1 MLLTLAIV
9 LNGCSLEPQAT
20 DLERARLMDAGKSFV
35 EPYDK
40 RQLPALPAQPAW
52 QDVLQRAFLS
62 NGELEAAYFQ
72 WQAAVHRITIESA
85 YPNTNV
91 QVGFDYMFS
100 KENMK
105 AWDRTTVTV
114 GFDPAMMLQWPD
126 KVRKAS
132 QIALEEARLRGE
144 RFAAVKFALQRQVLI
159 AWLDYGLMAE
169 RVRIETENVRLL
181 RRISDT
187 AVQRVQ
193 TGAAQQDLL
202 KAQAEYEMAR
212 NDLASTTSELQSM
225 RVMLNGMLARPSDA
239 TLPPPKTLPSPR
251 TLSAD
256 DAQLIGVAVDANPE
270 LAALAHEIAGRK
282 DALELARMAYIPDI
296 APQFSMTGSISQAV
310 GTMVSL
316 PTNLTKIRG
325 SIQEAESLIRSTEA
339 MARQTRSDR
348 TASFVAALYATR
360 NHERQI
366 ALFSEVI
373 LPKARQI
380 LSASVRAYSNSSI
393 GLVELVDSQRTLLEV
408 RRLLAEAKTARE
420 KRLAEMESLA
430 GVDIETLG
438 SQATP
443 PATAPARTMTNVPT
457 GDDATIRPARS
468 LKNATY

>member
-1 MLLTLAIV
+1 MLPLFAVLA
-9 LNGCSLEPQAT
+9 GCSLEPRAT
-20 DLERARLMDAGKSFV
+20 DLERTRLTETGKPF
-35 EPYDK
+35 EKPYDK
-40 RQLPALPAQPAW
+40 RNLPPLAAQPAW
-52 QDVLQRAFLS
+52 QDVLQRAFLA

-72 WQAAVHRITIESA
+72 WQAAVHRITVESA

-114 GFDPAMMLQWPD
+114 GFDPSMMLQWPD
-126 KVRKAS
+126 KVRKAG

-144 RFAAVKFALQRQVLI
+144 RFAAAKFALQRQVLI

-181 RRISDT
+181 KMINDT

-193 TGAAQQDLL
+193 AGAAQQDLL
-202 KAQAEYEMAR
+202 KAQTEYEMAR
-212 NDLASTTSELQSM
+212 NDLASMNSELQSM
-225 RVMLNGMLARPSDA
+225 RAMLNGMLARPGEA
-239 TLPPPKTLPSPR
+239 TLLPPRALPSPR
-251 TLSAD
+251 PLSAD
-256 DAQLIGVAVDANPE
+256 DAQLIAVAVDANPE
-270 LAALAHEIAGRK
+270 LAALAHEVTGRR

-310 GTMVSL
+310 GAMVSL

-348 TASFVAALYATR
+348 AASFVAALYATR

-366 ALFSEVI
+366 ALFSDVL
-373 LPKARQI
+373 LPKAQQV
-380 LSASVRAYSNSSI
+380 LSASIRAYSNGSI

-420 KRLAEMESLA
+420 RRLAEMESLA
-430 GVDIETLG
+430 GVDIETLC
-438 SQATP
+438 SKATP
-443 PATAPARTMTNVPT
+443 PATAPVRTGTNGPT
-457 GDDATIRPARS
+457 SDDAMIPPGRQPTR
-468 LKNATY
+468 THH

>member
-1 MLLTLAIV
+1 MLPLFAV
-9 LNGCSLEPQAT
+9 FAGCSLEPRAT
-20 DLERARLMDAGKSFV
+20 DLERARLTEAGKPF
-35 EPYDK
+35 EKPYDK
-40 RQLPALPAQPAW
+40 RNLPPLAAQPAW
-52 QDVLQRAFLS
+52 QDVLQRAFLA

-72 WQAAVHRITIESA
+72 WQAAVHRITVESA

-114 GFDPAMMLQWPD
+114 GFDPSMMLQWPD
-126 KVRKAS
+126 KVRKAG

-144 RFAAVKFALQRQVLI
+144 RFAAAKFALQRQVLI

-181 RRISDT
+181 KMINDT

-193 TGAAQQDLL
+193 AGAAQQDLL
-202 KAQAEYEMAR
+202 RAQTEYEMAR
-212 NDLASTTSELQSM
+212 NDLASMNSELQSM
-225 RVMLNGMLARPSDA
+225 RAMLNGMLARPGEA
-239 TLPPPKTLPSPR
+239 TLLPPRVLPSPR
-251 TLSAD
+251 PLSAD
-256 DAQLIGVAVDANPE
+256 DAQLIAVAVDANPE
-270 LAALAHEIAGRK
+270 LAALADEVAGRR

-310 GTMVSL
+310 GAMVSL

-325 SIQEAESLIRSTEA
+325 SINEANALFRSTEA
-339 MARQTRSDR
+339 MARQTRSDKGA
-348 TASFVAALYATR
+348 TFVAALYAMR

-366 ALFSEVI
+366 TLFNDVI
-373 LPKARQI
+373 LPKAQQVF
-380 LSASVRAYSNSSI
+380 ASSIRAYSNGSI

-438 SQATP
+438 SKATP
-443 PATAPARTMTNVPT
+443 PATVPARTGMDAPT
-457 GDDATIRPARS
+457 RDDATIPPVRQPTLAH
-468 LKNATY
+468 Y